1 MNALEIIWILLTVGN
16 IWWICRLFKDD
27 ETEFAIIFIMIE
39 AVSIALLIR
48 YWQTELT
55 TALW

>member
-16 IWWICRLFKDD
+16 IWWICRLFNDD
-27 ETEFAIIFIMIE
+27 ETEFAIIFIMLE
-39 AVSIALLIR
+39 AVSIPLLIG

>member
-1 MNALEIIWILLTVGN
+1 MNIIEIIWILLTLGN

-27 ETEFAIIFIMIE
+27 EAEFAIIFIMLQ
-39 AVSIALLIR
+39 AVSIVLLIG

-55 TALW
+55 TPLW